1 VTEMADSRP
10 LDGRV
15 AVVTGAASAMGTA
28 TAAGLQQ
35 LGAALVL
42 LDRDAE
48 GLATAGATLGAK
60 ADTPV
65 TTRVAELADVE
76 KLPGLVESILADHGH
91 IDVLVNLAAYRH
103 LPDKLIPASPE
114 IWARTLTINLTAPAV
129 LIAAVAP
136 GMIKGGRGGWIVN
149 VSSSSAFRA
158 AGDPPVAYAS
168 SKAGLGALT
177 RAAAAE
183 LGPHDINV
191 NIVSPGA
198 TRSGMAVRAGASGR
212 LDELARSGPV
222 SNLMKRASE
231 PEDVAS
237 VIAFLCSP
245 ASRQITGQI
254 IHTSAGLVV

>member
-1 VTEMADSRP
+1 MMPKQQGP

-15 AVVTGAASAMGTA
+15 AVVTGAASAMGAA
-28 TAAGLQQ
+28 TASGLRQQ
-35 LGAALVL
+35 GAALVM

-48 GLATAGATLGAK
+48 GLAAAAGTISAEPGA
-60 ADTPV
+60 V
-65 TTRVAELADVE
+65 ISTRVIDLAEVGT
-76 KLPGLVESILADHGH
+76 LPGVVDSILAEHGH

-103 LPDKLIPASPE
+103 LPDELLPAVPE
-114 IWARTLTINLTAPAV
+114 VWTRTLAINLTAPAV

-136 GMIKGGRGGWIVN
+136 AMIAAGRGGWIVN

-158 AGDPPVAYAS
+158 AGSPPVAYAS
-168 SKAGLGALT
+168 SKAGLSALT

-183 LGPHDINV
+183 LGPHGINV
-191 NIVSPGA
+191 NIVAPGP
-198 TRSGMAVRAGASGR
+198 TRSGMAVRAGVAGR
-212 LDELARSGPV
+212 LDELSRNGPV

-237 VIAFLCSP
+237 VIAFLCTP